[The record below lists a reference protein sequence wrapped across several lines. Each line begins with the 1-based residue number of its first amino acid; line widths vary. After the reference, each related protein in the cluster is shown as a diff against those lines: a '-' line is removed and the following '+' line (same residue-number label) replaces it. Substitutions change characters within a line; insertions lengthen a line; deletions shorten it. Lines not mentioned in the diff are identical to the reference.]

1 MAHNF
6 IALLGDQIE
15 AIGAVLKRHNFV
27 GERLVRNFAGQRIE
41 QSWCRS
47 CKGLALRDEPGILR
61 TGSTDAHALG
71 A

>member
-15 AIGAVLKRHNFV
+15 AIGAVLKRHNLV
-27 GERLVRNFAGQRIE
+27 GERLVRNLAGQRIE
-41 QSWCRS
+41 QSWSRS
-47 CKGLALRDEPGILR
+47 YKGLALRDEPGIFR
-61 TGSTDAHALG
+61 TGSSDAHALG